1 MKKIGCLLLVISFS
15 FLCLFTNASAKEL
28 TLDELE
34 AQAKANRKAY
44 NEAKSQKALTEE
56 ERDKATA
63 EKAEVESQISSLNK
77 ELEDIEKEIKSLQE
91 SIETKDDEIKEIMK
105 FVQVS
110 NGESAYLEYAFGASS
125 FTDFIYRVSVAE
137 QLSDYNDTLIKEYNA
152 DVKELG
158 TKQTELTSKQAE
170 LSKKQ
175 QELTIL
181 EAQLNQ
187 EIETLQSGM
196 ISKDQEYKTQISL
209 INSMKQRGCS
219 GSDTV
224 SSCQNRIS
232 SSGNLTSVNGTYMP
246 ISRGYVTSD
255 YGWRSYGGGEN
266 HTGIDFSNST
276 AGDAVYPIAD
286 GQVILLDYNP
296 SCGNHIVYVKHNI
309 NGHSYITSYWHLSSW
324 SVSVG
329 QHVSYTTRIG
339 SMAGRNTGDQ
349 CSGGIH
355 VHLNLFDNAGNSW
368 ENRVANGGNPNS
380 GRINPRTVAPQ
391 IPSEGA
397 YFSHR

>member
-1 MKKIGCLLLVISFS
+1 MKKSLLVLFVLVLS
-15 FLCLFTNASAKEL
+15 FLAFNFPVLAKEA
-28 TLDELE
+28 TLNELL
-34 AQAKANRKAY
+34 AQAKANRDAY
-44 NEAKSQKALTEE
+44 NAAKSQKSLTEQ
-56 ERDKATA
+56 ER
-63 EKAEVESQISSLNK
+63 EKAIKDKEAAEEEIISINEELKQIEK
-77 ELEDIEKEIKSLQE
+77 DIEKLQK
-91 SIETKDDEIKEIMK
+91 SIEKKDEEIKEIMK

-110 NGESAYLEYAFGASS
+110 EGSSTYLEYIFGASS

-137 QLSDYNDTLIKEYNA
+137 QLSDYNDKLIEEYDN
-152 DVKELG
+152 DVKNLEQKQVDLSNKQNEL
-158 TKQTELTSKQAE
+158 A
-170 LSKKQ
+170 KKQ
-175 QELTIL
+175 QELTVL
-181 EAQLNQ
+181 EAKLSE
-187 EIETLQSGM
+187 EIEKLQSGI
-196 ISKDQEYKTQISL
+196 ISKEEEYKTQISL
-209 INSMKQRGCS
+209 INSMKARGCS
-219 GSDTV
+219 GNETV
-224 SSCQNRIS
+224 SSCLRG
-232 SSGNLTSVNGTYMP
+232 GNLASVNGTYMP
-246 ISRGYVTSD
+246 ISKGYVTSD

-276 AGDAVYPIAD
+276 AGDPVYPIAD
-286 GQVILLDYNP
+286 GQVILLTYSP

-324 SVSVG
+324 SVRVG
-329 QHVSYTTRIG
+329 QNVSYMTKIG
-339 SMAGRNTGDQ
+339 SMAGRNTGDR